1 MGRCPLEL
9 VSSGNWILFSFS
21 RRNMIRI
28 TAIKHETSSRLERS
42 MTIQFFVA
50 YGEWSDRGE
59 SRCVHLKNMRY
70 FDCKAKEIFGFTW
83 RCCMRFEE
91 TVMQWRTSQ
100 MQLHIGLCH
109 IQIHKDNFRNAIK
122 NLKHILTCSKLHFVT
137 RYVNVPGYWEWL
149 SRNKG
154 DYTRASCY
162 SFQVALFYVF
172 RTGMSWLLS
181 QSTLQWR
188 HNEYDGVSNHQAN
201 ECLLSRLFKAQI
213 NENIKAPRHWRL
225 WGEFTGD
232 RWIPHTK
239 GQ

>member
-1 MGRCPLEL
+1 
-9 VSSGNWILFSFS
+9 
-21 RRNMIRI
+21 MIRI
-28 TAIKHETSSRLERS
+28 TAIKHKMSSSLQLN

-50 YGEWSDRGE
+50 YGEWFDRGG

-70 FDCKAKEIFGFTW
+70 FDCKTKEIFGFIW
-83 RCCMRFEE
+83 GCCMRFEE
-91 TVMQWRTSQ
+91 TVRQWRTSK
-100 MQLHIGLCH
+100 MQLHIGLFH

-137 RYVNVPGYWEWL
+137 GYVNVPGYWEWL
-149 SRNKG
+149 STNKG

-162 SFQVALFYVF
+162 SFQVALFHVF
-172 RTGMSWLLS
+172 IKGMSWLLS

-188 HNEYDGVSNHQAN
+188 HNEYDGVSTHQAH

-213 NENIKAPRHWRL
+213 NENINAPRHWPL